1 MIVYEP
7 NKNWFRDLR
16 NLTTSWTLR
25 KIINGVA
32 MVGILS
38 LIVCAVLFYFDIEPR
53 LHSGIFSLLGIIL
66 SILLVFR
73 TNTAYDRWYEGRR
86 QWGALI
92 NHTRSMAMMLEAAL
106 PESDLDSR
114 RYFARHISNFGIA
127 LKEHL
132 RKGAK
137 AEELDLTE
145 EELKSFHSADHKTN
159 FFATLIY
166 NRIHLIYKAGAL
178 TDADLMNLRPHH
190 DALLEVLG
198 CCERIKKTPIPFSYA
213 VYIKIFVS
221 VYGVMLPFGL
231 YMDFSFYA
239 IPLTMFIFFAML
251 GLELM
256 AQEIEDP
263 FGLDCND
270 LPIGDISQTIRKN
283 VAEILGQGRIQP
295 AAEKEL
301 YQKIF

>member
-1 MIVYEP
+1 MIIYEP
-7 NKNWFRDLR
+7 NRNWFRDLR
-16 NLTTSWTLR
+16 NLTTSWTIR
-25 KIINGVA
+25 KILNGVF
-32 MVGILS
+32 MVGALS
-38 LIVCAVLFYFDIEPR
+38 LVACAVLFYFEIQPR
-53 LHSGIFSLLGIIL
+53 LHSGIFSLLGIVL

-73 TNTAYDRWYEGRR
+73 TNTAYDRWWEGRR

-106 PESDLDSR
+106 PVSDVDSR
-114 RYFARHISNFGIA
+114 KYFARHIGNFSIS

-132 RKGAK
+132 RKGVK
-137 AEELDLTE
+137 EEELDLTE
-145 EELKSFHSADHKTN
+145 DETKHFQVADHKPN
-159 FFATLIY
+159 FFASLIY

-213 VYIKIFVS
+213 VYIKVFVS

-231 YMDFSFYA
+231 YMDFGFYTV
-239 IPLTMFIFFAML
+239 PLTMFIFFAML

-270 LPIGDISQTIRKN
+270 LPTGDMSQTIRKN
-283 VAEILGQGRIQP
+283 VAEILGQASIQSP
-295 AAEKEL
+295 IKKEL